1 MTGKTLPIL
10 GFAGYSGSGKTT
22 LLEKLIPLLK
32 KKNIRIGL
40 IKHSH
45 HEIEMDKPTKDSFK
59 LRHAGSDQTLL
70 ATRKRH
76 FLMFEYHNAPETREP
91 SLAECIAQLNHS
103 QLDLILVEGFRDAK
117 IPKIEV
123 HRADLGKPL
132 LHPHDPHIIAIA
144 RIEHIETARDNPI
157 PTLDLNNPE
166 QILAFIL
173 TTFNVTPTH

>member
-32 KKNIRIGL
+32 NKNIRIGL

-45 HEIEMDKPTKDSFK
+45 HDIEMDKPTKDSFK
-59 LRHAGSDQTLL
+59 LRHAGSNQTLL
-70 ATRKRH
+70 ATSKRH
-76 FLMFEYHNAPETREP
+76 FLVFEYHNTPETREP
-91 SLAECIAQLNHS
+91 SLTECIAQLDHS
-103 QLDLILVEGFRDAK
+103 QLDLILVEGFRTAK

-123 HRADLGKPL
+123 HRAALGKPL

-144 RIEHIETARDNPI
+144 TLDDPNTETAYPI
-157 PTLDLNNPE
+157 KTLQLNDPE
-166 QILAFIL
+166 QISTFVLAN
-173 TTFNVTPTH
+173 FNL